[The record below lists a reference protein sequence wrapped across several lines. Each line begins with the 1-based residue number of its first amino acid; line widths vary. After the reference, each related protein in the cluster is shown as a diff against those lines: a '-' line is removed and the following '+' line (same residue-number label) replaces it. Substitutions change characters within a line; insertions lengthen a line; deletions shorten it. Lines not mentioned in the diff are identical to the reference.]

1 MGSSQVALDFLPPP
15 LSSGSLRCLSAAAA
29 GGWLAPSPSVSFEL
43 GAARV
48 ALRALGQA
56 RHVGKVVVRARA
68 PASQGLCGGS
78 ADVCLVSGGLGALG
92 GLVGLW
98 LSQRGSVGPGS
109 SARLILVGRS
119 GRHEGSSPLLSLL
132 ARGESGALVTFGRC
146 DAGSAS
152 EAAAVL
158 LPSESLGGRSGR
170 LASLM
175 HAGGVLQDATLAN
188 QTASG
193 ARAVVA
199 PKVDSLSRLSGALGA
214 NPVAS
219 AALFSSVAALTGS
232 PGQSNYS
239 GANAAMDAWS
249 HARQAGGCP
258 SVSVQWGAWASGG
271 MAARD
276 KSVSDRAERSGYGL
290 LTTQQGLSALQSA
303 LHALHALSGSRIGV
317 RSELGASP
325 FSWPRLLSW
334 MRPVPDAYS
343 EFIPAAIG
351 AGSALAPSGPSIR
364 PAAGVPRASFQRVED
379 VASELLI
386 VLKGILGS
394 EIGLNEPL
402 MDAGLD
408 SLSAVEF
415 KNAAESRL
423 GVSLP
428 VTAVFDYP
436 TLSSL
441 AGYIHSQLGPA
452 SGAPEGAVES
462 EVSPTAASA
471 SSAPWTS
478 ILGASGR
485 ASPGLFDGALST
497 DGIRCVPLGR
507 WDAEFSLD
515 GLDPVVFGGFMDGA
529 ENFDGGLFAVQASEA
544 VSMDPQQRL
553 LLHFSWDALSCA
565 GVGSSSMA
573 SLGVYVGISS
583 TDYARLASVH
593 SSGLSAFTAT
603 GTAMSVAAGRLS
615 FTYGAQVGAGV
626 GRRSPRVDSGPRGRM
641 LVPWVPYRN
650 APCLPPFTGP
660 EHEHRHR
667 LFVFPG
673 GRARCPR
680 GPAGRRGSRGPRR
693 GRERHA

>member
-1 MGSSQVALDFLPPP
+1 MDFLPPP
-15 LSSGSLRCLSAAAA
+15 LTTGSLRRLSAAVA

-56 RHVGKVVVRARA
+56 RHVGKVVVRAHA
-68 PASQGLCGGS
+68 PASQGLGGGS

-119 GRHEGSSPLLSLL
+119 GRHEGRSPLLSLV
-132 ARGESGALVTFGRC
+132 ARGASGSLVTFGRC
-146 DAGSAS
+146 DAGGAS
-152 EAAAVL
+152 EAAAAL
-158 LPSESLGGRSGR
+158 APPEALGGRSGR

-199 PKVDSLSRLSGALGA
+199 PKVDALSRLSGALGA
-214 NPVAS
+214 SPVAS

-239 GANAAMDAWS
+239 GANAALDAWS

-303 LHALHALSGSRIGV
+303 LHALHALSGSRVGV
-317 RSELGASP
+317 SSELGASP

-334 MRPVPDAYS
+334 MRPAPAVYS
-343 EFIPAAIG
+343 EFLPA
-351 AGSALAPSGPSIR
+351 SGPALGSSSR
-364 PAAGVPRASFQRVED
+364 LAVGRASFQRVED
-379 VASELLI
+379 VASELLL

-394 EIGLNEPL
+394 DVGLDDPL

-452 SGAPEGAVES
+452 SGVAEGAAGSES
-462 EVSPTAASA
+462 LPKAASA
-471 SSAPWTS
+471 PSASWAA
-478 ILGASGR
+478 ILGAAGR
-485 ASPGLFDGALST
+485 SSPGLFDGALST
-497 DGIRCVPLGR
+497 DGIRRVPLGR
-507 WDAEFSLD
+507 WDTELSLE
-515 GLDPVVFGGFMDGA
+515 GSDPVVFGGFMDEA
-529 ENFDGGLFAVQASEA
+529 ELFDGGLFAVQTLEA
-544 VSMDPQQRL
+544 LFMDPQQRL
-553 LLHFSWDALSCA
+553 LLHFSWDALSGA
-565 GVGSSSMA
+565 GVGPASMA

-583 TDYARLASVH
+583 TDYGRIAATH
-593 SSGLSAFTAT
+593 SLVISAFTGDERCLNDHFHMLGEKGGKSSRT
-603 GTAMSVAAGRLS
+603 DPIPCPGPCSHFLLH
-615 FTYGAQVGAGV
+615 FTYSQ
-626 GRRSPRVDSGPRGRM
+626 RRV
-641 LVPWVPYRN
+641 
-650 APCLPPFTGP
+650 
-660 EHEHRHR
+660 
-667 LFVFPG
+667 
-673 GRARCPR
+673 
-680 GPAGRRGSRGPRR
+680 RR
-693 GRERHA
+693 